1 MFLKDGDK
9 IYHTYSTYERGL
21 DMLNVA
27 YHYMDLVPKGRDE
40 GEGGAAAWVR
50 RRRRVSGLMDGSR
63 LLTTI
68 GLVRQAR
75 PGGFCPACRVL
86 MKARDA
92 GQELAK
98 PMVAALVVLAVAGVA
113 WAAMVQHSRSM
124 ADMDGMDMGLGPIE
138 SFAATWVVMM
148 AAMMLPSAIPVV
160 LEFARTAERRRGW
173 PVATGVLAVTYLG
186 VWLIFGVVCYAIYT
200 AVRMPWPNQAVVV
213 GLALALAG
221 VYSVSPIKRASQA
234 RCREL
239 CALHG
244 PLPFN
249 LMRSA
254 AVAGA
259 RYGLSCLGCSAAL
272 MVAMVLLGM
281 SSLWWAVI
289 LGIVVLIYKL
299 APPLRMRYELVLSAA
314 LVALGVAYVMMA

>member
-1 MFLKDGDK
+1 M
-9 IYHTYSTYERGL
+9 
-21 DMLNVA
+21 
-27 YHYMDLVPKGRDE
+27 
-40 GEGGAAAWVR
+40 
-50 RRRRVSGLMDGSR
+50 MDGGR
-63 LLTTI
+63 LLATI
-68 GLVRQAR
+68 GLIRQAR

-86 MKARDA
+86 MRARDG
-92 GQELAK
+92 GQELAR
-98 PMVAALVVLAVAGVA
+98 PMMAVLIVLAVAGVA

-124 ADMDGMDMGLGPIE
+124 AEMAGMDMGLGPIE
-138 SFAATWVVMM
+138 SFAVTWVVMM

-160 LEFARTAERRRGW
+160 LEFARRAERRTGW
-173 PVATGVLAVTYLG
+173 QIATGVLALTYLG
-186 VWLIFGVVCYAIYT
+186 VWLVFGVVCYAIYT
-200 AVRMPWPNQAVVV
+200 AVRMPWPNQTVVT

-221 VYSVSPIKRASQA
+221 VYSFSPIKRASQA

-249 LMRSA
+249 LMQSA
-254 AVAGA
+254 AVVGA

-289 LGIVVLIYKL
+289 LGIVVLMYKL
-299 APPLRMRYELVLSAA
+299 APPLRMRYELALSAA
-314 LVALGVAYVMMA
+314 LVALGVAYVLMA

>member
-1 MFLKDGDK
+1 M
-9 IYHTYSTYERGL
+9 
-21 DMLNVA
+21 M
-27 YHYMDLVPKGRDE
+27 
-40 GEGGAAAWVR
+40 
-50 RRRRVSGLMDGSR
+50 
-63 LLTTI
+63 
-68 GLVRQAR
+68 
-75 PGGFCPACRVL
+75 
-86 MKARDA
+86 
-92 GQELAK
+92 
-98 PMVAALVVLAVAGVA
+98 PME
-113 WAAMVQHSRSM
+113 
-124 ADMDGMDMGLGPIE
+124 MGLGPID

-160 LEFARTAERRRGW
+160 LEFARIAEGRRRW
-173 PVATGVLAVTYLG
+173 PVATGVLAATYLG
-186 VWLIFGVVCYAIYT
+186 VWLVFGVVCYAVYT
-200 AVRMPWPNQAVVV
+200 AARMPWPNQSVVV

-221 VYSVSPIKRASQA
+221 VYSLSPLKRASQA

-254 AVAGA
+254 AVAGM

-289 LGIVVLIYKL
+289 LGVVVLIYKF
-299 APPLRMRYELVLSAA
+299 APPLRLRYELLLSAA
-314 LVALGVAYVMMA
+314 LVALGIAYITMA

>member
-1 MFLKDGDK
+1 
-9 IYHTYSTYERGL
+9 
-21 DMLNVA
+21 
-27 YHYMDLVPKGRDE
+27 
-40 GEGGAAAWVR
+40 
-50 RRRRVSGLMDGSR
+50 MDGGR
-63 LLTTI
+63 LLLAI

-86 MKARDA
+86 MKALDA
-92 GQELAK
+92 RQELAK
-98 PMVAALVVLAVAGVA
+98 PTVAALVVLAVAGVA
-113 WAAMVQHSRSM
+113 WAFMVQHSRSM
-124 ADMDGMDMGLGPIE
+124 AEMDGMDMGLGPLE
-138 SFAATWVVMM
+138 SFAATWAVMM

-173 PVATGVLAVTYLG
+173 QVATGVLAGTYLG
-186 VWLIFGVVCYAIYT
+186 VWLMFGAVCYALYT
-200 AVRMPWPNQAVVV
+200 ALRMPWPNQALVAGV
-213 GLALALAG
+213 ALALAG

-254 AVAGA
+254 AVAGT
-259 RYGLSCLGCSAAL
+259 RYGLSCIGCSGAL

-289 LGIVVLIYKL
+289 LSIVVLVYKF
-299 APPLRMRYELVLSAA
+299 APPLRMRYELILSLA
-314 LVALGVAYVMMA
+314 LVALGVTYFRMA

>member
-1 MFLKDGDK
+1 
-9 IYHTYSTYERGL
+9 
-21 DMLNVA
+21 
-27 YHYMDLVPKGRDE
+27 
-40 GEGGAAAWVR
+40 
-50 RRRRVSGLMDGSR
+50 MDGGR
-63 LLTTI
+63 LFTAV
-68 GLVRQAR
+68 GLLRQAR

-92 GQELAK
+92 GLELAK

-113 WAAMVQHSRSM
+113 WAGMVQQSRSM
-124 ADMDGMDMGLGPIE
+124 GGMDGMDRGLGPIE
-138 SFAATWVVMM
+138 SFAATWVAMM

-160 LEFARTAERRRGW
+160 LEFVRTAERRRGW

-186 VWLIFGVVCYAIYT
+186 VWLIFGVACYAIYT
-200 AVRMPWPNQAVVV
+200 AVRMPWPNQDLVV

-221 VYSVSPIKRASQA
+221 AYSLSPIKRASQS

-289 LGIVVLIYKL
+289 LGLVVLAYKL
-299 APPLRMRYELVLSAA
+299 APPLQTRYELVLSAA
-314 LVALGVAYVMMA
+314 LVALGVAYVMVA

>member
-1 MFLKDGDK
+1 MAF
-9 IYHTYSTYERGL
+9 
-21 DMLNVA
+21 
-27 YHYMDLVPKGRDE
+27 
-40 GEGGAAAWVR
+40 
-50 RRRRVSGLMDGSR
+50 
-63 LLTTI
+63 
-68 GLVRQAR
+68 GLVRQRR

-92 GQELAK
+92 SQELAK
-98 PMVAALVVLAVAGVA
+98 PTVAALVVLALAGVA
-113 WAAMVQHSRSM
+113 WAAMVHHSRSM
-124 ADMDGMDMGLGPIE
+124 AGMEGMDMGLGPIE
-138 SFAATWVVMM
+138 SFAVTWVVMM

-160 LEFARTAERRRGW
+160 LEFARTAEGRRRW
-173 PVATGVLAVTYLG
+173 PIATVVLAVTYLG
-186 VWLIFGVVCYAIYT
+186 VWLMFGVVCYALYT
-200 AVRMPWPNQAVVV
+200 AAGMPWPNQPVVA

-272 MVAMVLLGM
+272 MVAMVLIGM
-281 SSLWWAVI
+281 SSVWWAVI
-289 LGIVVLIYKL
+289 LGIVVLVYKL
-299 APPLRMRYELVLSAA
+299 APPLRWRFELALSLA
-314 LVALGVAYVMMA
+314 LVALGVAYFRMA

>member
-1 MFLKDGDK
+1 
-9 IYHTYSTYERGL
+9 
-21 DMLNVA
+21 
-27 YHYMDLVPKGRDE
+27 
-40 GEGGAAAWVR
+40 
-50 RRRRVSGLMDGSR
+50 MDGSR
-63 LLTTI
+63 VFLAI

-86 MKARDA
+86 TKALDA
-92 GQELAK
+92 RRELAK
-98 PMVAALVVLAVAGVA
+98 PMVATLVVLAVAGIA
-113 WAAMVQHSRSM
+113 WAAMVQQSRSM
-124 ADMDGMDMGLGPIE
+124 AGMDGMNLGLGTIE

-148 AAMMLPSAIPVV
+148 AAMMLPSAVPVV

-186 VWLIFGVVCYAIYT
+186 VWLMFGVVCYAIYT
-200 AVRMPWPNQAVVV
+200 ALRMPWPNQPLVV
-213 GLALALAG
+213 GVALALAG

-249 LMRSA
+249 LIRSA
-254 AVAGA
+254 AVAGM
-259 RYGLSCLGCSAAL
+259 RYGLSCMGCSAAL

-289 LGIVVLIYKL
+289 LGFVVLLYKW
-299 APPLRMRYELVLSAA
+299 APPLRMRYELALSAA

>member
-1 MFLKDGDK
+1 MYGGRLF
-9 IYHTYSTYERGL
+9 TAVGL
-21 DMLNVA
+21 L
-27 YHYMDLVPKGRDE
+27 
-40 GEGGAAAWVR
+40 
-50 RRRRVSGLMDGSR
+50 
-63 LLTTI
+63 
-68 GLVRQAR
+68 RQAR
-75 PGGFCPACRVL
+75 PSGFCPACRVL

-92 GQELAK
+92 SQELAK
-98 PMVAALVVLAVAGVA
+98 PMVAALVVLAVTGVA
-113 WAAMVQHSRSM
+113 WAAMVQQSRSM
-124 ADMDGMDMGLGPIE
+124 AGMDMGLGPIE

-160 LEFARTAERRRGW
+160 LEFARTAERRSGW
-173 PVATGVLAVTYLG
+173 RVATGVLAGTYLG
-186 VWLIFGVVCYAIYT
+186 LWLVFGVVCYAVYT
-200 AVRMPWPNQAVVV
+200 AMRMPWSNQPVVV

-289 LGIVVLIYKL
+289 LGIVVLIYKF

-314 LVALGVAYVMMA
+314 LVAFGVAYVMMA

>member
-1 MFLKDGDK
+1 M
-9 IYHTYSTYERGL
+9 Y
-21 DMLNVA
+21 
-27 YHYMDLVPKGRDE
+27 
-40 GEGGAAAWVR
+40 GG
-50 RRRRVSGLMDGSR
+50 R
-63 LLTTI
+63 LLPAI

-75 PGGFCPACRVL
+75 PDGFCPACRVL

-92 GQELAK
+92 RHELAK
-98 PMVAALVVLAVAGVA
+98 PLAAGLVVLAVAGSA
-113 WAAMVQHSRSM
+113 WAAMVYQSRSM
-124 ADMDGMDMGLGPIE
+124 AGAEGMDVGVGPIE
-138 SFAATWVVMM
+138 SFAGTWVVMI

-160 LEFARTAERRRGW
+160 LEFARTAERRKGW
-173 PVATGVLAVTYLG
+173 QVATGVLAATYLG

-200 AVRMPWPNQAVVV
+200 AARMPWPNQAVAV

-254 AVAGA
+254 VVAGA

-289 LGIVVLIYKL
+289 LGIVVLVYKF

-314 LVALGVAYVMMA
+314 LVALGGAYLMVA

>member
-1 MFLKDGDK
+1 M
-9 IYHTYSTYERGL
+9 Y
-21 DMLNVA
+21 
-27 YHYMDLVPKGRDE
+27 
-40 GEGGAAAWVR
+40 GG
-50 RRRRVSGLMDGSR
+50 R
-63 LLTTI
+63 LLLAI

-75 PGGFCPACRVL
+75 PAGFCPACRVL
-86 MKARDA
+86 MNALDAR
-92 GQELAK
+92 QELAK
-98 PMVAALVVLAVAGVA
+98 PTVAALVVLAVAGVA
-113 WAAMVQHSRSM
+113 WVVMVQHSSSM
-124 ADMDGMDMGLGPIE
+124 AGMDGMDMGLGPIE
-138 SFAATWVVMM
+138 SFAAAWVVMM

-160 LEFARTAERRRGW
+160 LEFARTAERRSGW
-173 PVATGVLAVTYLG
+173 QIATGVLAATYLG
-186 VWLIFGVVCYAIYT
+186 SWLIFGVVCYAVYT
-200 AVRMPWPNQAVVV
+200 AMRMPWPNQPVVV
-213 GLALALAG
+213 GVALALAG

-289 LGIVVLIYKL
+289 LGIVVLVYKF

>member
-1 MFLKDGDK
+1 MYG
-9 IYHTYSTYERGL
+9 
-21 DMLNVA
+21 
-27 YHYMDLVPKGRDE
+27 GRLFTAIE
-40 GEGGAAAWVR
+40 LA
-50 RRRRVSGLMDGSR
+50 R
-63 LLTTI
+63 LP
-68 GLVRQAR
+68 R

-98 PMVAALVVLAVAGVA
+98 PMVAALVVLAVAGMA
-113 WAAMVQHSRSM
+113 WAAMVHHSRAM
-124 ADMDGMDMGLGPIE
+124 AGMDMGLGPIE
-138 SFAATWVVMM
+138 SFAVTWVVMM
-148 AAMMLPSAIPVV
+148 AAMMLPSAIQVV
-160 LEFARTAERRRGW
+160 LEFARTAEGRRGW
-173 PVATGVLAVTYLG
+173 PVATGVLTVTYLG
-186 VWLIFGVVCYAIYT
+186 VWLVFGVVCYAIYT
-200 AVRMPWPNQAVVV
+200 AARMPGPNQAMVA

-272 MVAMVLLGM
+272 MVAMVLVGM
-281 SSLWWAVI
+281 SSLWWGVI

-299 APPLRMRYELVLSAA
+299 APPLRMRYEVVLSAA

>member
-1 MFLKDGDK
+1 
-9 IYHTYSTYERGL
+9 
-21 DMLNVA
+21 
-27 YHYMDLVPKGRDE
+27 
-40 GEGGAAAWVR
+40 
-50 RRRRVSGLMDGSR
+50 MDGGR
-63 LLTTI
+63 LLLAI
-68 GLVRQAR
+68 GLVKQAR

-86 MKARDA
+86 MKAGEAR
-92 GQELAK
+92 QELAK

-113 WAAMVQHSRSM
+113 WAAMVHHSRSM
-124 ADMDGMDMGLGPIE
+124 SGMGGIGGMEVGLGPIE
-138 SFAATWVVMM
+138 SFAAAWVVMI
-148 AAMMLPSAIPVV
+148 AAMMLPSAVPVV
-160 LEFARTAERRRGW
+160 LEFARTTERRRGW
-173 PVATGVLAVTYLG
+173 QVATGMLAATYLG
-186 VWLIFGVVCYAIYT
+186 VWLIFGMVCYAIYT
-200 AVRMPWPNQAVVV
+200 AARMPWPNQTVAV

-221 VYSVSPIKRASQA
+221 AYSVSPIKRASQA

-281 SSLWWAVI
+281 SSLWWAVL
-289 LGIVVLIYKL
+289 LGIVVLVYKF

-314 LVALGVAYVMMA
+314 LVALGGAYLMMA

>member
-1 MFLKDGDK
+1 M
-9 IYHTYSTYERGL
+9 Y
-21 DMLNVA
+21 
-27 YHYMDLVPKGRDE
+27 
-40 GEGGAAAWVR
+40 
-50 RRRRVSGLMDGSR
+50 GSR
-63 LLTTI
+63 LLPAI

-92 GQELAK
+92 RPELTK
-98 PMVAALVVLAVAGVA
+98 PLSAALVILTVAGVS
-113 WAAMVQHSRSM
+113 WAAMVHQSRSL
-124 ADMDGMDMGLGPIE
+124 AGMDETDMGLGPIE
-138 SFAATWVVMM
+138 SFATTWVVMM
-148 AAMMLPSAIPVV
+148 AAIMLPSAIPVV
-160 LEFARTAERRRGW
+160 LEFVRTAERRKGW
-173 PVATGVLAVTYLG
+173 QVATGVLAATYLG
-186 VWLIFGVVCYAIYT
+186 VWLIFGVVCYATYT

-249 LMRSA
+249 LIRSA
-254 AVAGA
+254 AVVGA
-259 RYGLSCLGCSAAL
+259 RYGLSCVGCSAAL

-289 LGIVVLIYKL
+289 LGIVVLIYKF
-299 APPLRMRYELVLSAA
+299 APPLRMRYEFVLAA
-314 LVALGVAYVMMA
+314 TLVALGVAYLTMA